1 MGMVY
6 IYIVPCINNSSSLFK
21 TNIYITVEKHSGGI
35 GFYKRYVR
43 YCILYFIMLYICTYI
58 HKYISKII
66 MRLNITISI
75 ESEVLEEFDSSR
87 GELSRGDYIAE
98 LLKSSEPSKS
108 STPNK
113 NVVESREVP
122 EDDNWIGPQFK
133 ESKLNKK

>member
-1 MGMVY
+1 
-6 IYIVPCINNSSSLFK
+6 
-21 TNIYITVEKHSGGI
+21 
-35 GFYKRYVR
+35 
-43 YCILYFIMLYICTYI
+43 
-58 HKYISKII
+58 

-75 ESEVLEEFDSSR
+75 EDSVLEVFDLQR
-87 GELSRGDYIAE
+87 GEKSRGDYIAE
-98 LLKSSEPSKS
+98 LLKCSEPSKS